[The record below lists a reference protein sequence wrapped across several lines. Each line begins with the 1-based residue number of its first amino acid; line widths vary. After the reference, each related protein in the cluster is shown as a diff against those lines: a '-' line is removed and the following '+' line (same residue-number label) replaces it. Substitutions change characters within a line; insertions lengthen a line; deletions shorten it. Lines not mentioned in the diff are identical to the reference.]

1 MNTPAPRQEIT
12 YDTTEV
18 LFVLPLDVVMNR
30 PCKRS
35 TRQFFSGLAVT
46 ISPGEDEEEREAAF
60 FFFFFFFFFFLWLAH
75 VEQGDGKSY
84 RCHHEH
90 DRRVEDANLCTR
102 KMQMKRDGSEAGEG
116 EEAEEVGS

>member
-60 FFFFFFFFFFLWLAH
+60 FFFFFFFFFSFGSRTLSRAT
-75 VEQGDGKSY
+75 GKAIGATMNMT
-84 RCHHEH
+84 E
-90 DRRVEDANLCTR
+90 EL
-102 KMQMKRDGSEAGEG
+102 KMQTCVLGKCR
-116 EEAEEVGS
+116 